1 MQMALTM
8 ELDRHAFTVEI
19 DTIQAERWSELILE
33 CEDSSIYQTWSAGT
47 IRWGQENLSHV
58 LLKKLDKVVGLA
70 QVRIR
75 TFPFVHGGVA
85 TVFWGPMWRRKGMP
99 ADYSC
104 LDKMIACLK
113 EEYAIKRGLLLRIW
127 PTGFEGEGERTVSI
141 LDQHGFI
148 KNPRVQQYKTLLLD
162 LSPSLEEL
170 RKNLSAKWRN
180 QLNAAEKNGLS
191 LIEGDSDELF
201 TAFSRLLH
209 ETMSR
214 KQFSSGVSPALYSR
228 IQRDLPGHL
237 KMRVFL
243 CVFNGEHVAGGVFS
257 AMGDTGIYL
266 LGATATKGLKL
277 NGSNLLHWAVIKWLK
292 AMDCKTYDL
301 GGIDPTANAGVYH
314 FKKGI
319 AGKIGREVSH
329 PGQFYYSSNFLSS
342 MFSTFIDRTSYVRNR
357 FRKFS

>member
-8 ELDRHAFTVEI
+8 EPDRHAFTLEI
-19 DTIQAERWSELILE
+19 DNIQAERWADLIPE
-33 CEDSSIYQTWSAGT
+33 FEDSSIYQTWSAGA
-47 IRWGQENLSHV
+47 IQWGAENLSHA
-58 LLKKLDKVVGLA
+58 LLKKHNEAVGLA

-75 TFPFVHGGVA
+75 SVPFVPGGVA
-85 TVFWGPMWRRKGMP
+85 TIFWGPMWKRKGMP
-99 ADYSC
+99 TDKSC

-113 EEYAIKRGLLLRIW
+113 AEYAIKRGLLLRIW
-127 PTGFEGEGERTVSI
+127 PIGFEGEGEEAVSI
-141 LDQHGFI
+141 LTQHGFI
-148 KNPRVQQYKTLLLD
+148 KNPVVEQYKTLLLH
-162 LSPSLEEL
+162 LSLPLEEL
-170 RKNLSAKWRN
+170 RKNLSSKWRN
-180 QLNAAEKNGLS
+180 QLNVAEKNNLS

-201 TAFSRLLH
+201 TAFLGLLH

-214 KQFSSGVSPALYSR
+214 KQFTSGVSPALYSK

-243 CVFNGEHVAGGVFS
+243 CVFEGEPIAGGVFS
-257 AMGDTGIYL
+257 AMGGTGSYL
-266 LGATATKGLKL
+266 LGATANKGLKL

-292 AMDCKTYDL
+292 NLDCKTYDL
-301 GGIDPTANAGVYH
+301 GGIDPTGNAGVYH

-319 AGKIGREVSH
+319 TGKIGKEVIH